1 MEKAYGTFLMWATTL
16 RIKLESLILTR
27 IEIST
32 RIDILVFDFILG
44 ATSGVQSNEINLF
57 DNMVPVIC
65 C

>member
-1 MEKAYGTFLMWATTL
+1 MWATTL

-44 ATSGVQSNEINLF
+44 ATSGVQSNEINPF